1 MSKMYKWAGLFITC
15 LVVAACGSSNSALS
29 DEPVNRATF
38 YNTYGYIND
47 AADEWIVPMK
57 IYLHDRR
64 RSIER
69 FTTSLASRRYSL
81 DDDER
86 DRFRA
91 RIAGIVANSE
101 SRERVGIV
109 FDNDTTETTYYVR
122 NEEGRRLRTDLN
134 GRIEGKIYIPAEK
147 ASYLLE
153 AQESENGWLSFRAES
168 YIYTGTGSIQL
179 IPPTGLSVISDIDD
193 TIKITEIPAG
203 SRVMV
208 RNTFFKEF
216 TAAPG
221 MARFYNQME
230 GATFHYVSGSPWQ
243 LYRPLEE
250 FLFSDEAGFP
260 KGTFHMKNVR
270 KNIFNLNTWRDLRE
284 LVTNEYVTLDQK
296 IGQITV
302 LFEQFP
308 NREFILVG
316 DSGERDPEVY
326 REIQRL
332 YPDQIRDIII
342 RDVINA
348 RELDPDRLEGFT
360 VIQARTVLPGISQ
373 FDEE

>member
-1 MSKMYKWAGLFITC
+1 MYKWFGIFIICVMVT
-15 LVVAACGSSNSALS
+15 ACGSSSGALS

-38 YNTYGYIND
+38 YNTYGYVD
-47 AADEWIVPMK
+47 DTADEWVIPMK

-69 FTTSLASRRYSL
+69 FSTSIAARRYSL

-86 DRFRA
+86 ERFRS
-91 RIAGIVANSE
+91 RIAGIVADSE
-101 SRERVGIV
+101 SRERVGII

-122 NEEGRRLRTDLN
+122 NDEGQRLRTDLN
-134 GRIEGKIYIPAEK
+134 GRIDGKIHIPAEK
-147 ASYLLE
+147 ASFLME
-153 AQESENGWLSFRAES
+153 AQESEDGWITYRADS
-168 YIYTGTGSIQL
+168 YIYEGSGSVQL
-179 IPPTGLSVISDIDD
+179 IPPTGLSVVSDIDD

-203 SRVMV
+203 SRIMV

-216 TAAPG
+216 EAAPG
-221 MARFYNQME
+221 MARFYNQIE

-243 LYRPLEE
+243 LYRPLEG
-250 FLFSDEAGFP
+250 FLFSEEAGFP
-260 KGTFHMKNVR
+260 KGTFHLKNVR
-270 KNIFNLNTWRDLRE
+270 KNFFNLSTWRDLRE

-296 IGQITV
+296 ISQISV
-302 LFEQFP
+302 LFERFP
-308 NREFILVG
+308 ERQFILIG

-332 YPDQIRDIII
+332 YPDQVKDVII

-348 RELDPDRLEGFT
+348 RELNPERLEGFT
-360 VIQARTVLPGISQ
+360 IIQARTVLPGISQ
-373 FDEE
+373 FE